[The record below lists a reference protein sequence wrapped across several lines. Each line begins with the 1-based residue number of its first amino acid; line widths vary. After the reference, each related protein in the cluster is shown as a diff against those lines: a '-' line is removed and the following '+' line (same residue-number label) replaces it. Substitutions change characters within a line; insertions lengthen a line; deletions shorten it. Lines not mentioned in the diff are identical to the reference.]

1 MNIKSSISTFAALTL
16 TLLLPSAVSCQREMA
31 PVGMEREVR
40 IEKGESVLSF
50 SLDNTGF
57 DEGTKSVIT
66 ETGFETNVHNVLILV
81 VGSDGH
87 WKKTYSGSGAGGLKK
102 LTVNADG
109 TVSYTIYAL
118 VNMGDVE
125 IPTVGGEL
133 RPDLLV
139 YTLPEAFS
147 GLNGKGIP
155 MCGKY
160 DLPASAIVPNGVT
173 SVSVV
178 LRRLLSKVVVSI
190 NKSGMLSGAPDGSA
204 LAGGS
209 LRVCQAA
216 RVVRPFAAEGGRR
229 AVSASE
235 VYGPAKSDYYNFT
248 ASDRNAMENN
258 NIVLYIAENR
268 QGNGSGSSQAGKK
281 PAAGRESLVTYL
293 EYTADK
299 NGAQDGLSGNM
310 TYRVYL
316 GENETNNFDVVRD
329 HVYEATLELSWNGLF
344 YEGDWRVT
352 TASDARAL
360 VISEAAGSSAPMVTE
375 NTKAGSA
382 KVRKGTPTAFYMNF
396 FPNGTS
402 GSVAHSRKD
411 QSNWPYGWIAYVD
424 GSSVYMSG
432 TSGTI
437 KTASSQDLIAWSYNS
452 ANDCL
457 SMETIPGAPASTD
470 IHTLQF
476 KTVDGKKVSNTVY
489 FTTSIPF
496 EFRWRENGNPNH
508 VAQRGIL
515 EALDADTHAVDAQGI
530 FHLKDG
536 YSSKVRLTDN
546 SDGTARVELLD
557 GFTAIGDA
565 IYIEDADGDR
575 HCDVPLEARIPYW
588 ECTSLGTTFV
598 DKPQTLVFSY
608 FPVDES
614 GNKVGSTPLQVKKST
629 GVTTGMNLSFDLTE
643 ECIVPTTSSTGG
655 KLGFDR
661 NVNTEGKYE
670 LFTYIATYA
679 GLSPSGDTF
688 DVDKAVVGMTKS
700 SKAAQSSTFTAY
712 NPWKFV
718 SNSPVAGPLMND
730 YTLYRAPARSGP
742 ASCRVGWDTHPSDA
756 PAETTSKTVQVRNV
770 VISSPRNLKLDAKFQ
785 DGSGYIGEKIATGT
799 PGIVSPTY
807 TETTLYQLHVR
818 LTDAMNFDWVALGN
832 YLYYDQAHYIPGSVW
847 VSPTATDAEKKAE
860 ITDLFSINGNDV
872 VISGYGT
879 EAEVWAQAPGGVTK
893 ISPTALQG
901 IEFFTTSETI
911 GSNWDL
917 TYSMNGL
924 TSDDIVTHGAGK
936 LDVILKIVNPYD
948 KTGVTLDKKVSEAF
962 MRLHLWVW
970 ASVTEATQIHPSYS
984 SGSSQGWAYKVTP
997 YVFTDGKP
1005 ISAISSLFT
1014 RNIFKPQGETY
1025 TTASTTYLR
1034 GYAANLSMGGDY
1046 YGNKGEATWQFR
1058 NDNLFQT
1065 DWQDAKKRSELM
1077 KVLSSSTGNSIFE
1090 FRRANN
1096 ENVTWPDFYGPGQS
1110 YTENIEGL
1118 NSIIGGD
1125 DYCYRQ
1131 SATRLYYDPSGPAHT
1146 YVSGSTSQGQ
1156 NKLFVIYIGETSLA
1170 INPYFFDPARGY
1182 VNP

>member
-1 MNIKSSISTFAALTL
+1 MRLSSYSLALLAGLLALSCNREDAREPSLSPAEEECVVHFTL
-16 TLLLPSAVSCQREMA
+16 
-31 PVGMEREVR
+31 
-40 IEKGESVLSF
+40 KGE
-50 SLDNTGF
+50 D
-57 DEGTKSVIT
+57 GTKSILPADIENRLDNAFVLMTSEDGYFRYQYLDLRQNPQGKSVEWRMPAGRDYTLYAVGNMGDILSRIPRT
-66 ETGFETNVHNVLILV
+66 ETGFDMAQFRYEVPPYAQMTALPM
-81 VGSDGH
+81 
-87 WKKTYSGSGAGGLKK
+87 A
-102 LTVNADG
+102 ACR
-109 TVSYTIYAL
+109 TVSAQQ
-118 VNMGDVE
+118 VAQGSQVE
-125 IPTVGGEL
+125 IPISLQRLMAKVCVKIDKSRITGGAVAQAL
-133 RPDLLV
+133 Q
-139 YTLPEAFS
+139 
-147 GLNGKGIP
+147 
-155 MCGKY
+155 
-160 DLPASAIVPNGVT
+160 
-173 SVSVV
+173 
-178 LRRLLSKVVVSI
+178 
-190 NKSGMLSGAPDGSA
+190 SGALHLRQVARALYPFRAQGSRA
-204 LAGGS
+204 LGNADVFPGNTDYYIFS
-209 LRVCQAA
+209 
-216 RVVRPFAAEGGRR
+216 AAEAWNLDSG
-229 AVSASE
+229 E
-235 VYGPAKSDYYNFT
+235 IT
-248 ASDRNAMENN
+248 
-258 NIVLYIAENR
+258 LYLPENR
-268 QGNGSGSSQAGKK
+268 QGTGTGTSQAEKK
-281 PAAGRESLVTYL
+281 PATGREGLVTYL

-299 NGAQDGLSGNM
+299 NGAQDGLSGDM

-316 GENETNNFDVVRD
+316 GENETNNFDVVRG
-329 HVYEATLELSWNGLF
+329 HVYNATLNLSWNGLF

-352 TASDARAL
+352 TASDSRAL
-360 VISEAAGSSAPMVTE
+360 VISEAANSSTPMMTE

-411 QSNWPYGWIAYVD
+411 QSSWPYGWVAYVD

-432 TSGTI
+432 TSGII
-437 KTASSQDLIAWSYNS
+437 KTPSNENLISWSYNTTT
-452 ANDCL
+452 DCL
-457 SMETIPGAPASTD
+457 SMETIPGAPASTV

-476 KTVDGKKVSNTVY
+476 KTVDGRKESNMVY

-496 EFRWRENGNPNH
+496 EFRWRESGNPNH

-515 EALDADTHAVDAQGI
+515 EALDADTHAVDAQGV
-530 FHLKDG
+530 FHVKDG

-546 SDGTARVELLD
+546 SDGTAVVELID
-557 GFTAIGDA
+557 GFTAIEDA
-565 IYIEDADGDR
+565 VYIEDADGDR

-608 FPVDES
+608 FPVDEN
-614 GNKVGSTPLQVKKST
+614 GNKVGSTPMQIKEST
-629 GVTTGMNLSFDLTE
+629 GVTTGMNLCFALTE
-643 ECIVPTTSSTGG
+643 ECIVPTTTSSGG

-661 NVNTEGKYE
+661 KINTDSDSPNYGKYE

-679 GLSPSGDTF
+679 GLSPTDDTF
-688 DVDKAVVGMTKS
+688 VVDNAVVGMTKS
-700 SKAAQSSTFTAY
+700 SKGSQQSAFTAY

-718 SNSPVAGPLMND
+718 SNTVVPGPLMND

-742 ASCRVGWDTHPSDA
+742 ASCRVGWNTNPSDA

-799 PGIVSPTY
+799 PGTVSPTY

-818 LTDAMNFDWVALGN
+818 LTDAVNFDWVALGN
-832 YLYYDQAHYIPGSVW
+832 YLYYDLAHYIPGSVW
-847 VSPTATDAEKKAE
+847 LNPTATDAIKKGE
-860 ITDLFSINGNDV
+860 ITSLFDECRNDV
-872 VISGYGT
+872 AISSYGM
-879 EAEVWAQAPGGVTK
+879 EAEVWAQAASGVTK
-893 ISPTALQG
+893 SNPTALQG
-901 IEFFTTSETI
+901 IEFFTTSQTI

-924 TSDDIVTHGAGK
+924 TSDDITTHGAGK

-970 ASVTEATQIHPSYS
+970 ASVTEVTQIHPSYS

-1005 ISAISSLFT
+1005 ISAISGLFSK
-1014 RNIFKPQGETY
+1014 NIFKPQGETY

-1058 NDNLFQT
+1058 NDNIFQT
-1065 DWQDAKKRSELM
+1065 DWSDAKKRSELM
-1077 KVLSSSTGNSIFE
+1077 KVLSASTGNSIFE
-1090 FRRANN
+1090 FRMPVNQS
-1096 ENVTWPDFYGPGQS
+1096 VTWPDFYGPSQS
-1110 YTENIEGL
+1110 YTETIEGL
-1118 NSIIGGD
+1118 NSILGGD

>member
-1 MNIKSSISTFAALTL
+1 MAALWLISFTSCQQEVPMEEEALSPGQEACTVSITLGKEPLTRSILPYDIENRLDNAFVLIQGRDGFFRYRYFDFTSASQSPSVDWRLPAGMDCTVYAVGNMGNIYSSLPPSEDGFDLSAFRFVVPPYSSLKAMPMARMLTLPGSELSGGEHVHLSISLQRLMARVNIRIDKSGITGGQAA
-16 TLLLPSAVSCQREMA
+16 Q
-31 PVGMEREVR
+31 
-40 IEKGESVLSF
+40 VLQ
-50 SLDNTGF
+50 
-57 DEGTKSVIT
+57 
-66 ETGFETNVHNVLILV
+66 
-81 VGSDGH
+81 
-87 WKKTYSGSGAGGLKK
+87 SGSLHLRQVARALYPFR
-102 LTVNADG
+102 ADG
-109 TVSYTIYAL
+109 SRAL
-118 VNMGDVE
+118 EDADIFPGD
-125 IPTVGGEL
+125 T
-133 RPDLLV
+133 D
-139 YTLPEAFS
+139 YYSF
-147 GLNGKGIP
+147 N
-155 MCGKY
+155 
-160 DLPASAIVPNGVT
+160 
-173 SVSVV
+173 
-178 LRRLLSKVVVSI
+178 
-190 NKSGMLSGAPDGSA
+190 
-204 LAGGS
+204 
-209 LRVCQAA
+209 
-216 RVVRPFAAEGGRR
+216 AAE
-229 AVSASE
+229 AWNQQSE
-235 VYGPAKSDYYNFT
+235 EIT
-248 ASDRNAMENN
+248 
-258 NIVLYIAENR
+258 LYIAENR
-268 QGNGSGSSQAGKK
+268 QGTGTGSSQAGKT
-281 PAAGRESLVTYL
+281 PATGREKLATYL
-293 EYTADK
+293 EYSATKD
-299 NGAQDGLSGNM
+299 GASDGFSGPLR
-310 TYRVYL
+310 YRTYL
-316 GENETNNFDVVRD
+316 GENETNDFNVTRD
-329 HVYEATLELSWNGLF
+329 RIYEATLSLTWNGQLL
-344 YEGDWRVT
+344 EGDWRVT
-352 TASDARAL
+352 NQDLSDTRAL
-360 VISEAAGSSAPMVTE
+360 VISAAEGSSVPM
-375 NTKAGSA
+375 NTTGTKTGSA
-382 KVRKGTPTAFYMNF
+382 KVRKATPTAFYMNF
-396 FPNGTS
+396 FPTGTS
-402 GSVAHSRKD
+402 GAPAHGRKD
-411 QSNWPYGWIAYVD
+411 LDSWPFGWQAYVD
-424 GSSVYMSG
+424 GSSVYMGG
-432 TSGTI
+432 TSGTV
-437 KTASSQDLIAWSYNS
+437 KNGSNQNLLRWSYNS
-452 ANDCL
+452 ENDCL
-457 SMETIPGAPASTD
+457 LMEALPGAPSSAD

-476 KTVDGKKVSNTVY
+476 RTTDGRKASNIVY

-496 EFRWRENGNPNH
+496 EYGWAEDGMPNH
-508 VAQRGIL
+508 VAQRGL
-515 EALDADTHAVDAQGI
+515 LQALDADTKAVDAEGI

-536 YSSKVRLTDN
+536 YSSKVRLKDN
-546 SDGTARVELLD
+546 GDGTAVVELID
-557 GFTAIGDA
+557 GFTALADA

-575 HCDVPLEARIPYW
+575 HCDVPLEARIPWW

-629 GVTTGMNLSFDLTE
+629 GVTAGMNLSFDLTE
-643 ECIVPTTSSTGG
+643 ECIVPTTTSTGG

-661 NVNTEGKYE
+661 NVNTEGSYE

-688 DVDKAVVGMTKS
+688 DVDNAVVGMTKS
-700 SKAAQSSTFTAY
+700 SKATQSSTFKAY

-718 SNSPVAGPLMND
+718 SNTVVPGPLMND

-742 ASCRVGWDTHPSDA
+742 SDCRVGWDTHPSDA
-756 PAETTSKTVQVRNV
+756 PVETTSKTVQVRNV

-818 LTDAMNFDWVALGN
+818 LTDAVNFDWVALGN

-860 ITDLFSINGNDV
+860 ITDLFNVCGNDV
-872 VISGYGT
+872 VISGFDT
-879 EAEVWAQAPGGVTK
+879 EERVWAQAASGVTK
-893 ISPTALQG
+893 SNPTALQG

-924 TSDDIVTHGAGK
+924 TSDDITTHGAGK

-970 ASVTEATQIHPSYS
+970 ASVTEVTQIHPSYS
-984 SGSSQGWAYKVTP
+984 SGASTGWAYKATP

-1005 ISAISSLFT
+1005 IPAISSLFT

-1058 NDNLFQT
+1058 NDNLFQS

-1090 FRRANN
+1090 FRMPVNQS
-1096 ENVTWPDFYGPGQS
+1096 VTWPDFYGQGQS

-1118 NSIIGGD
+1118 NSILGGE
-1125 DYCYRQ
+1125 DYFHRQ
-1131 SATRLYYDPSGPAHT
+1131 SPTRLYYDPSGPAHT
-1146 YVSGSTSQGQ
+1146 YVSGYASEGT

>member
-1 MNIKSSISTFAALTL
+1 MAALWLISFTSCQQEVPMEEEALSPGQEACTVSITLGKEPLTRSILPYDIENRLDNAFVLIQGRDGFFRYRYFDFTSASQSPIVDWRLPAGMDCTVYAVGNMGNIYSSLPPSEDGFDLSAFRFEVPPYSSLKAMPMARILTLPGSELSGGEHVHLSISLQRLMARVNIRIDKSGITGGQAA
-16 TLLLPSAVSCQREMA
+16 Q
-31 PVGMEREVR
+31 
-40 IEKGESVLSF
+40 VLQ
-50 SLDNTGF
+50 
-57 DEGTKSVIT
+57 
-66 ETGFETNVHNVLILV
+66 
-81 VGSDGH
+81 
-87 WKKTYSGSGAGGLKK
+87 SGSLHLRQVARALYPFR
-102 LTVNADG
+102 ADG
-109 TVSYTIYAL
+109 SRALGDADIFPGNTDYYTF
-118 VNMGDVE
+118 N
-125 IPTVGGEL
+125 
-133 RPDLLV
+133 
-139 YTLPEAFS
+139 
-147 GLNGKGIP
+147 
-155 MCGKY
+155 
-160 DLPASAIVPNGVT
+160 
-173 SVSVV
+173 
-178 LRRLLSKVVVSI
+178 
-190 NKSGMLSGAPDGSA
+190 
-204 LAGGS
+204 
-209 LRVCQAA
+209 
-216 RVVRPFAAEGGRR
+216 AAE
-229 AVSASE
+229 AWNQQSE
-235 VYGPAKSDYYNFT
+235 EIT
-248 ASDRNAMENN
+248 
-258 NIVLYIAENR
+258 LYIAENR
-268 QGNGSGSSQAGKK
+268 QGTGTGSSQAGKT
-281 PAAGRESLVTYL
+281 PATGREKLATYL
-293 EYTADK
+293 EYSATKD
-299 NGAQDGLSGNM
+299 GASDGFSGPLR
-310 TYRVYL
+310 YRTYL
-316 GENETNNFDVVRD
+316 GENETNDFNVTRD
-329 HVYEATLELSWNGLF
+329 RIYEATLSLTWNGQLL
-344 YEGDWRVT
+344 EGDWRVT
-352 TASDARAL
+352 NQDLSDTRAL
-360 VISEAAGSSAPMVTE
+360 VISAAEGSSVPM
-375 NTKAGSA
+375 NTTGTKTGSA
-382 KVRKGTPTAFYMNF
+382 KVRKATPTAFYLNF
-396 FPNGTS
+396 FPTGTS
-402 GSVAHSRKD
+402 GAPAHGRKD
-411 QSNWPYGWIAYVD
+411 LDSWPFGWQAYVD
-424 GSSVYMSG
+424 GSAVYMGG
-432 TSGTI
+432 TSGTV
-437 KTASSQDLIAWSYNS
+437 KNGSNQNLLRWSYNS
-452 ANDCL
+452 ENDCL
-457 SMETIPGAPASTD
+457 LMEALPGAPSSAD

-476 KTVDGKKVSNTVY
+476 RTTDGRKASNIVY

-496 EFRWRENGNPNH
+496 EYGWAEDGMPNH
-508 VAQRGIL
+508 VAQRGL
-515 EALDADTHAVDAQGI
+515 LQALDADTRAVDAEGI

-536 YSSKVRLTDN
+536 YSSKVRLKDN
-546 SDGTARVELLD
+546 GDGTAVVELID
-557 GFTAIGDA
+557 GFTALADA

-588 ECTSLGTTFV
+588 ECTSLGTTYV
-598 DKPQTLVFSY
+598 DEPQTLVFSY

-614 GNKVGSTPLQVKKST
+614 GNKSGSTPMQIKEST
-629 GVTTGMNLSFDLTE
+629 GVTAGMNLSFDLTE
-643 ECIVPTTSSTGG
+643 KCIVPTTTSSGG

-661 NVNTEGKYE
+661 KVNDKSASPNFGKYE
-670 LFTYIATYA
+670 LYTYIATYA

-688 DVDKAVVGMTKS
+688 DVDNAVVGMTKS
-700 SKAAQSSTFTAY
+700 SKAAQSSTFKAY

-718 SNSPVAGPLMND
+718 SNTVVPGPLMND
-730 YTLYRAPARSGP
+730 YTLYRTPARSGP
-742 ASCRVGWDTHPSDA
+742 SDCRVGWDTNPSDA

-770 VISSPRNLKLDAKFQ
+770 VISNPRNLKLDAKFQ

-799 PGIVSPTY
+799 PGTVSPTY

-818 LTDAMNFDWVALGN
+818 LTDAVNFDWVALGN

-879 EAEVWAQAPGGVTK
+879 EAEVWVQAPGGVTK
-893 ISPTALQG
+893 SSPTALQG

-924 TSDDIVTHGAGK
+924 TSDDITTHGAGK

-970 ASVTEATQIHPSYS
+970 ASVTETTQIHPSYS
-984 SGSSQGWAYKVTP
+984 GGSSQGWTYKATP

-1005 ISAISSLFT
+1005 ISAISSLFS

-1065 DWQDAKKRSELM
+1065 DWSDARKRSELM
-1077 KVLSSSTGNSIFE
+1077 SVLSSNTGNSIFE

-1096 ENVTWPDFYGPGQS
+1096 ESVTWPDFYGPGQS

>member
-1 MNIKSSISTFAALTL
+1 MAALWLISFTSCQQEVPMEEEALSPGQEACTVSITLGKEPLTRSILPYDIENRLDNAFVLIQGRDGFFRYRYFDFTSASQSPSVDWRLPAGMDCTVYAVGNMGNIYSSLPPSEDGFDLSAFRFEVPPYSSLKAMPMARMLTLPGSELSGGEHVHLSISLQRLMARVNIRIDKSGITGGQAA
-16 TLLLPSAVSCQREMA
+16 Q
-31 PVGMEREVR
+31 
-40 IEKGESVLSF
+40 VLQ
-50 SLDNTGF
+50 
-57 DEGTKSVIT
+57 
-66 ETGFETNVHNVLILV
+66 
-81 VGSDGH
+81 
-87 WKKTYSGSGAGGLKK
+87 SGSLHLRQVARALYPFR
-102 LTVNADG
+102 ADG
-109 TVSYTIYAL
+109 SRALGDADIFPGNTDYYTF
-118 VNMGDVE
+118 N
-125 IPTVGGEL
+125 
-133 RPDLLV
+133 
-139 YTLPEAFS
+139 
-147 GLNGKGIP
+147 
-155 MCGKY
+155 
-160 DLPASAIVPNGVT
+160 
-173 SVSVV
+173 
-178 LRRLLSKVVVSI
+178 
-190 NKSGMLSGAPDGSA
+190 
-204 LAGGS
+204 
-209 LRVCQAA
+209 
-216 RVVRPFAAEGGRR
+216 AAE
-229 AVSASE
+229 AWNQQSE
-235 VYGPAKSDYYNFT
+235 EIT
-248 ASDRNAMENN
+248 
-258 NIVLYIAENR
+258 LYIAENR
-268 QGNGSGSSQAGKK
+268 QGTGTGSSQAGKT
-281 PAAGRESLVTYL
+281 PATGREKLATYL
-293 EYTADK
+293 EYSATKD
-299 NGAQDGLSGNM
+299 GASDGFSGPLR
-310 TYRVYL
+310 YRTYL
-316 GENETNNFDVVRD
+316 GENETNDFNVTRD
-329 HVYEATLELSWNGLF
+329 RIYEATLSLTWNGQLL
-344 YEGDWRVT
+344 EGDWRVT
-352 TASDARAL
+352 NQDLSDTRAL
-360 VISEAAGSSAPMVTE
+360 VISAAEGSSVPM
-375 NTKAGSA
+375 NTTGTKTGSA
-382 KVRKGTPTAFYMNF
+382 KVRKATPTAFYLNF
-396 FPNGTS
+396 FPTGTS
-402 GSVAHSRKD
+402 GAPAHGRKD
-411 QSNWPYGWIAYVD
+411 LDSWPFGWQAYVD
-424 GSSVYMSG
+424 GSAVYMGG
-432 TSGTI
+432 TSGTV
-437 KTASSQDLIAWSYNS
+437 KNGSNQNLLRWSYNS
-452 ANDCL
+452 ENDCL
-457 SMETIPGAPASTD
+457 LMEALPGAPSSAD

-476 KTVDGKKVSNTVY
+476 RTTDGRKASNIVY

-496 EFRWRENGNPNH
+496 EYGWAEDGMPNH
-508 VAQRGIL
+508 VAQRGL
-515 EALDADTHAVDAQGI
+515 LQALDADTRAVDAEGI

-536 YSSKVRLTDN
+536 YSSKVRLKDN
-546 SDGTARVELLD
+546 GDGTAVVELID
-557 GFTAIGDA
+557 GFTALADA

-588 ECTSLGTTFV
+588 ECTSLGTTYV
-598 DKPQTLVFSY
+598 DEPQTLVFSY

-614 GNKVGSTPLQVKKST
+614 GNKSGSTPMQIKEST
-629 GVTTGMNLSFDLTE
+629 GVTAGMNLSFDLTE
-643 ECIVPTTSSTGG
+643 KCIVPTTTSSGG

-661 NVNTEGKYE
+661 KVNDKSASPNFGKYE
-670 LFTYIATYA
+670 LYTYIATYA

-688 DVDKAVVGMTKS
+688 DVDNAVVGMTKS
-700 SKAAQSSTFTAY
+700 SKAAQSSTFKAY

-718 SNSPVAGPLMND
+718 SNTVVPGPLMND
-730 YTLYRAPARSGP
+730 YTLYRTPARSGP
-742 ASCRVGWDTHPSDA
+742 SDCRVGWDTNPSDA

-770 VISSPRNLKLDAKFQ
+770 VISNPRNLKLDAKFQ

-799 PGIVSPTY
+799 PGTVSPTY

-818 LTDAMNFDWVALGN
+818 LTNAVNFDWVALGN

-879 EAEVWAQAPGGVTK
+879 EAEVWVQAPGGVTK
-893 ISPTALQG
+893 SSPTALQG

-924 TSDDIVTHGAGK
+924 TSDDITTHGAGK

-970 ASVTEATQIHPSYS
+970 ASVTETTQIHPSYS
-984 SGSSQGWAYKVTP
+984 GGSSQGWTYKATP

-1005 ISAISSLFT
+1005 ISAISSLFS

-1065 DWQDAKKRSELM
+1065 DWSDARKRSELM
-1077 KVLSSSTGNSIFE
+1077 SVLSSNTGNSIFE

-1096 ENVTWPDFYGPGQS
+1096 ESVTWPDFYGPGQS